1 MLMGLV
7 PDPIPSTET
16 YRGVA
21 LHCEQSE
28 RRLRVVRN
36 EIDHVI
42 DGLRTAAE
50 LQDYAANPRN
60 APESRTAAAA
70 LAIALYDL
78 ATEERRERP
87 KVDRV
92 LMECFIVGC
101 NAKGWQSPDWYGN
114 ITERGC
120 APRET
125 PLFCE

>member
-7 PDPIPSTET
+7 PFPIRSIEV

-21 LHCEQSE
+21 LHSDQSDI
-28 RRLRVVRN
+28 RLAIVRK
-36 EIDHVI
+36 EIDRVM
-42 DGLRTAAE
+42 DSLGTAAE
-50 LQDYAANPRN
+50 LQEHAANPRN

-101 NAKGWQSPDWYGN
+101 NAQGWQSPDSYGN

-120 APRET
+120 VPREK
-125 PLFCE
+125 PLFRE